1 MRIAVDAM
9 GGDHAPIVVIEGAL
23 EAKKQIASQGGV
35 IILVG
40 KQDVISSSL
49 ASLGA
54 PVDSFHIVNASEV
67 IEMGDHATE
76 AVQAKQDSS
85 IVKGVGMVAMG
96 KADVFASAGNTG
108 AAMVASVFI
117 LKRIEGVLRPGIAG
131 FLPKA
136 KGGYGITLD
145 VGANA
150 ECKPE
155 VLAQF
160 AELGSIVSQH
170 LYKIDSPR
178 VGLMSLGTED
188 GKGTTTTLAA
198 FPLIKSNPKV
208 NFVGNIEGRNVFDD
222 TVDVIICDGFTGN
235 VMLKMGES
243 IYPYLKE
250 RKFVDDFVEL
260 FNWENVG
267 GSPIVGIN
275 GNVVIGHG
283 ASNAKAIK
291 NMIYLSAQMVKADLT
306 NKIKNSL
313 TVQ

>member
-1 MRIAVDAM
+1 MKIALDAM
-9 GGDHAPIVVIEGAL
+9 GGDHAPKAILEGAVQARMEL
-23 EAKKQIASQGGV
+23 HSNEI

-40 KQDVISSSL
+40 VQDQIVSGL
-49 ASLGA
+49 QSLGA
-54 PVDSFHIVNASEV
+54 NPDHFPIVHTSEV
-67 IEMGDHATE
+67 IEMGEHAT
-76 AVQAKQDSS
+76 QAIKTKQDSS

-117 LKRIEGVLRPGIAG
+117 LKPIEGVLRPGIAG

-160 AELGSIVSQH
+160 AEIGSIVSKH
-170 LYKIDSPR
+170 LYNINTPK
-178 VGLMSLGTED
+178 VGIMSLGTEE
-188 GKGTTTTLAA
+188 GKGTTNTQAA
-198 FPLIKSNPKV
+198 YTLIKENNKV

-243 IYPYLKE
+243 IYPYLKQ
-250 RKFVDDFVEL
+250 RNFVDDFVEL

-275 GNVVIGHG
+275 GNVIIGHG

-291 NMIYLSAQMVKADLT
+291 NMIKLSLQWAKSDIT
-306 NKIKNSL
+306 NKLKTELIQN
-313 TVQ
+313 

>member
-1 MRIAVDAM
+1 MKIAVDAM
-9 GGDHAPIVVIEGAL
+9 GGDYAPKVVIEGAL
-23 EAKKQIASQGGV
+23 EAKKELSSDAT

-40 KQDVISSSL
+40 RQDDIVSCLSSF
-49 ASLGA
+49 GA
-54 PVDSFHIVNASEV
+54 DPSTFPIVHAPEV
-67 IEMGDHATE
+67 IEMGEHATE
-76 AVQAKQDSS
+76 SVQAKQESS

-96 KADVFASAGNTG
+96 KADAFASAGNTG

-150 ECKPE
+150 DCKPE

-160 AELGSIVSQH
+160 AELGSIVSKH
-170 LYKIDSPR
+170 LYNIENPK
-178 VGLMSLGTED
+178 VGLMSLGTEE
-188 GKGTTTTLAA
+188 GKGTVNTLAA
-198 FPLIKSNPKV
+198 FPLIQANPKV

-222 TVDVIICDGFTGN
+222 SVDVIVCDGFTGN

-243 IYPYLKE
+243 IYPYLKQ
-250 RKFVDDFVEL
+250 RGFVDEFVEL

-275 GNVVIGHG
+275 GNIIIGHG

-291 NMIYLSAQMVKADLT
+291 NMIKLSVQIVKSDLT
-306 NKIKNSL
+306 NQIKASL
-313 TVQ
+313 TK